1 MCGAE
6 FGLREGGE
14 SEGIKGSG
22 DNCAVEVP
30 AAVADWEE
38 ATIAESAADVAVS
51 REEVVWGI
59 EGFAGCGGLLREE
72 KDDDDCGGD
81 FEGVGGAGGIEEC
94 EEELG

>member
-1 MCGAE
+1 MCCAE

-14 SEGIKGSG
+14 SEGVEGGG

-30 AAVADWEE
+30 AAIADWEE
-38 ATIAESAADVAVS
+38 AAVAESAADVAVS

-59 EGFAGCGGLLREE
+59 EGFAGCSRLLREE
-72 KDDDDCGGD
+72 EDGDDSGGD
-81 FEGVGGAGGIEEC
+81 LEGVGGAGGIEEC